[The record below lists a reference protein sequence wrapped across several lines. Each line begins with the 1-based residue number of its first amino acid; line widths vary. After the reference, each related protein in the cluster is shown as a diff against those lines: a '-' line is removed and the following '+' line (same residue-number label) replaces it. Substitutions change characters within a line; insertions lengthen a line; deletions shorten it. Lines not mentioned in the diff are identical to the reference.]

1 MASSNKKEDIELGRL
16 YENII
21 ALCERNGIKGGK
33 MCSDLGLSK
42 GLLSDLKSGRR
53 SGVSAVTA
61 QRIASYFDISVG
73 MLLDGAPNSKEHNG
87 EAAFTLIACAAQ
99 KEPPLNEHET
109 RLIEAYRLHPEF
121 QDAVDRLLG
130 IDDGNGYLNIYSA
143 ASSTDNQPDNIIS
156 MKKEEW
162 EKLKT
167 AEETDD
173 TLL

>member
-1 MASSNKKEDIELGRL
+1 MGRL

-21 ALCERNGIKGGK
+21 ALCEKKGIKGGK

-73 MLLDGAPNSKEHNG
+73 MLLEGDIGSQPQTE
-87 EAAFTLIACAAQ
+87 EAELTLIPCGAQ
-99 KEPPLNEHET
+99 KSPALTERET

-130 IDDGNGYLNIYSA
+130 IDDGNGYLHIYSA
-143 ASSTDNQPDNIIS
+143 ASSADNRPDNIIT

-162 EKLKT
+162 ERLKA
-167 AEETDD
+167 AEETGD